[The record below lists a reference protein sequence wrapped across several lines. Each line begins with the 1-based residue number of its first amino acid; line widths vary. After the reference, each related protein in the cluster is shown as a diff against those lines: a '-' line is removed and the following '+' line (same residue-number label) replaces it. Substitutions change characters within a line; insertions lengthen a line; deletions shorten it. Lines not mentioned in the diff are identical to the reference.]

1 MWRGHDPDS
10 YPDARAVPGV
20 ILPAQY
26 QDLVGCHT
34 LTAEQRLM
42 LAVLA
47 DALNIIYTWRE
58 APELRKQRLFAEATE
73 WIFAVSNNWPF
84 SFDNVCA
91 ALGIDAGAVRS
102 RVLRGEALGAPISSA
117 FGPGRLRVK
126 EAGRTQRITVN
137 RVRKRSRRSSS
148 QRPSHKS
155 GGPSMRN

>member
-1 MWRGHDPDS
+1 MWRGHDSDGYS
-10 YPDARAVPGV
+10 DARPIPGV

-26 QDLVGCHT
+26 QDLVGSHT

-73 WIFAVSNNWPF
+73 WIFALTNSWPF

-102 RVLRGEALGAPISSA
+102 RVLRGEALGTPIGPA

-126 EAGRTQRITVN
+126 EAGRTQRITAN
-137 RVRKRSRRSSS
+137 RVRKRSRRRPS
-148 QRPSHKS
+148 QRPGHKI
-155 GGPSMRN
+155 GGPSARD